1 MNDHMMNEKKWIA
14 LRTTLLTAVAV
25 MLVLSAVM
33 GSAWAYFTTYAR
45 AKGGYPI
52 VLGHEEHDDEKFSN
66 WEKTLSITV
75 SKDSRP
81 VYLRARAFCSD
92 EYPLLFSDAVI
103 PDEAT
108 DNEQLPHENWK
119 PFKEEDGSIWYR
131 YTKLYSPVDSGKDE
145 DGDGKNDII
154 PAEPLHVKIKD
165 VPANENEGAIVGD
178 EFNVIIV
185 YEATEVQ
192 YDKNGDP
199 LNWKDVD
206 WTKKVQTERVS
217 PSTSQTVDTSDA
229 GSTKGGE

>member
-1 MNDHMMNEKKWIA
+1 MNDHMMNEKKWNA
-14 LRTTLLTAVAV
+14 LRTALLTAVAV

-154 PAEPLHVKIKD
+154 PAEPLHVKIKN
-165 VPANENEGAIVGD
+165 VPADATEGAMEGD

-192 YDKNGDP
+192 YDKDGNELPWDQ
-199 LNWKDVD
+199 VD
-206 WTKKVQTERVS
+206 WTKKVQTQRV
-217 PSTSQTVDTSDA
+217 QQKDN
-229 GSTKGGE
+229 

>member
-1 MNDHMMNEKKWIA
+1 MNDHMMNEKKWNA
-14 LRTTLLTAVAV
+14 LRTALLTVVAV

-52 VLGHEEHDDEKFSN
+52 VLGHEEHDDEKFKN

-81 VYLRARAFCSD
+81 VYLRARAFGSD
-92 EYPLLFSDAVI
+92 EYPLLLSDAEI
-103 PDEAT
+103 PDAAT

-119 PFKEEDGSIWYR
+119 LGADGEWWY
-131 YTKLYSPVDSGKDE
+131 YTKLINPADADADESNE
-145 DGDGKNDII
+145 DGTATAK
-154 PAEPLHVKIKD
+154 PLYVKIKD
-165 VPANENEGAIVGD
+165 VPADATEGAMEGD

-192 YDKNGDP
+192 YDKDGNELPWDQ
-199 LNWKDVD
+199 VD
-206 WTKKVQTERVS
+206 WTKKVQTQRV
-217 PSTSQTVDTSDA
+217 QQKDN
-229 GSTKGGE
+229 

>member
-1 MNDHMMNEKKWIA
+1 MNDHMMNEKKWNA
-14 LRTTLLTAVAV
+14 LRTALLTAVAV

-52 VLGHEEHDDEKFSN
+52 VLGHEEHDDEEFSN
-66 WEKTLSITV
+66 WEKKLSITV

-81 VYLRARAFCSD
+81 VYLRARAFYSD
-92 EYPLLFSDAVI
+92 DESLLFSDEVISDEITDDSGCVHNNWQKNGEWWYYTKLIGPGYTDAV
-103 PDEAT
+103 ER
-108 DNEQLPHENWK
+108 N
-119 PFKEEDGSIWYR
+119 EDGSA
-131 YTKLYSPVDSGKDE
+131 TAKT
-145 DGDGKNDII
+145 
-154 PAEPLHVKIKD
+154 LHVKIKD

-206 WTKKVQTERVS
+206 WTKKVNTQRVS
-217 PSTSQTVDTSDA
+217 STSSKATDTSDT

>member
-1 MNDHMMNEKKWIA
+1 MNDHMMNEKKWNA
-14 LRTTLLTAVAV
+14 LRTALLTAVAV

-81 VYLRARAFCSD
+81 VYLRARAFSSD
-92 EYPLLFSDAVI
+92 DYPLLFSDEAIPEEAVSN
-103 PDEAT
+103 DE
-108 DNEQLPHENWK
+108 LPHVYWK
-119 PFKEEDGSIWYR
+119 LGADEEWWY
-131 YTKLYSPVDSGKDE
+131 YTKLYSPEELDADL
-145 DGDGKNDII
+145 DGDGKKDIE
-154 PAEPLHVKIKD
+154 PARPLHVRIKN
-165 VPANENEGAIVGD
+165 VPADATEGAMEGD

-192 YDKNGDP
+192 YDKDGNELTWDQ
-199 LNWKDVD
+199 VD
-206 WTKKVQTERVS
+206 WTKKVQTQRV
-217 PSTSQTVDTSDA
+217 QQN
-229 GSTKGGE
+229 GN

>member
-1 MNDHMMNEKKWIA
+1 MNDHMMNEKKWNA
-14 LRTTLLTAVAV
+14 LRTALLTAVAV

-66 WEKTLSITV
+66 WEKELSITV

-92 EYPLLFSDAVI
+92 DYPLLFSDEKI
-103 PDEAT
+103 PDDAES
-108 DNEQLPHENWK
+108 NEDPRLRHENWK
-119 PFKEEDGSIWYR
+119 ADGEWWY
-131 YTKLYSPVDSGKDE
+131 YTKAYSPVDSGKDI

-154 PAEPLHVKIKD
+154 PALPLYVKIKN
-165 VPANENEGAIVGD
+165 VPKNENEGAMVGD

-185 YEATEVQ
+185 YEAAEVQ
-192 YDKNGDP
+192 YDEDGKEIPWTNEELWKKPVQTQRVQKNG
-199 LNWKDVD
+199 N
-206 WTKKVQTERVS
+206 
-217 PSTSQTVDTSDA
+217 
-229 GSTKGGE
+229 

>member
-1 MNDHMMNEKKWIA
+1 MNDHMMNEKKWNA
-14 LRTTLLTAVAV
+14 LRTALLTAVAV

-81 VYLRARAFCSD
+81 VYLRARAFGSD
-92 EYPLLFSDAVI
+92 DYPLLLSDAEI
-103 PDEAT
+103 PDAAT

-119 PFKEEDGSIWYR
+119 LGADGEWWY

-165 VPANENEGAIVGD
+165 VPADETEGAMEGD

-192 YDKNGDP
+192 YDKDGNELTWDQ
-199 LNWKDVD
+199 VD
-206 WTKKVQTERVS
+206 WTKKVQTQRV
-217 PSTSQTVDTSDA
+217 QQN
-229 GSTKGGE
+229 GN

>member
-1 MNDHMMNEKKWIA
+1 MNDHMMNEKRWNA
-14 LRTTLLTAVAV
+14 LRTAFLTAVAV

-66 WEKTLSITV
+66 WEKELSISV

-92 EYPLLFSDAVI
+92 DYPLLFSDEKI
-103 PDEAT
+103 PDDAVSNDE
-108 DNEQLPHENWK
+108 LPHEKWA
-119 PFKEEDGSIWYR
+119 PGDDGEWWY
-131 YTKLYSPVDSGKDE
+131 YTELVDPGKAEKIND
-145 DGDGKNDII
+145 DGTV
-154 PAEPLHVKIKD
+154 PADPLHVKIKD
-165 VPANENEGAIVGD
+165 VPADQTEGAVAGD

-192 YDKNGDP
+192 YDNDGNP
-199 LNWKDVD
+199 LSWEDVD
-206 WTKKVQTERVS
+206 WTKKVNTQRVS
-217 PSTSQTVDTSDA
+217 SSSSETTESSDS
-229 GSTKGGE
+229 GSAEGGEE

>member
-81 VYLRARAFCSD
+81 VYLRARAFCAD
-92 EYPLLFSDAVI
+92 YPLLFSDEDIPKDAVSS
-103 PDEAT
+103 EG
-108 DNEQLPHENWK
+108 LPHENWK
-119 PFKEEDGSIWYR
+119 QLEKDGEWWYHTELVDPGKEKGEN
-131 YTKLYSPVDSGKDE
+131 DSVSAKDF
-145 DGDGKNDII
+145 
-154 PAEPLHVKIKD
+154 HVRIQGVRKT
-165 VPANENEGAIVGD
+165 EEEGAMVGD

-192 YDKNGDP
+192 YDKDGNELPWDQ
-199 LNWKDVD
+199 VD
-206 WTKKVQTERVS
+206 WTKKVQTQRV
-217 PSTSQTVDTSDA
+217 QQNDN
-229 GSTKGGE
+229 